1 MRLIVNEI
9 GLVSV
14 VSQVVKLIKM
24 RRRALFIPR
33 ALTRVKK
40 KLLVIEVF
48 LASNVIK
55 TRRGM

>member
-1 MRLIVNEI
+1 MRLIINDI

-40 KLLVIEVF
+40 NCLSSKYFWQV
-48 LASNVIK
+48 
-55 TRRGM
+55 M